1 MMPAIDLEQ
10 SSSIVFD
17 AATKIYAGQPRP
29 AVDNLSLTIEAGE
42 LCCIVGPS
50 GGGKTTTLLLVN
62 RLVELTSGDIR
73 IGGHSIHTIN
83 PIALRRSIGYVIQQT
98 GLFPHLTIAEN
109 VALIPQIINW
119 DKTRIRKRTN
129 ELLELVGLTPVESF
143 AKRYPHELSGGQQQ
157 RVGIAR
163 ALAANPPVMLM
174 DEPFGALDPITR
186 ANIQDEF
193 LSLKDEIGKTTIFIT
208 HDLDEAIKMGDK
220 IAILQEGGVL
230 AQYDTP
236 EMILAHPANDFV
248 ERFVGADRGLKL
260 LTLLTLKRV
269 LSQATDLPAPMR
281 VSDLT
286 SSNLPRISETATAQ
300 SALSL
305 ALASRT
311 SSIIVTR
318 EHSREAVELSVQR
331 LLELGVATDAM
342 AGKSRS
348 GGSPLETGV

>member
-1 MMPAIDLEQ
+1 MTAIDLEQ

-17 AATKIYAGQPRP
+17 AATKVYAGQPRP
-29 AVDNLSLTIEAGE
+29 AVDNLSLTIEAGQ

-73 IGGHSIHTIN
+73 IGEQSIHDID

-109 VALIPQIINW
+109 IALIPQILNW
-119 DKTRIRKRTN
+119 DKARIRKRTN
-129 ELLELVGLTPVESF
+129 ELLELVGLAPVETF

-208 HDLDEAIKMGDK
+208 HDIDEAIKMGDK
-220 IAILQEGGVL
+220 MAILQDGGVL
-230 AQYDTP
+230 AQYGTP
-236 EMILAHPANDFV
+236 EAILSHPANEFV
-248 ERFVGADRGLKL
+248 ERFVGEDRGLKL
-260 LTLLTLKRV
+260 LTLRTLQRA
-269 LSQATDLPAPMR
+269 LEQATNRPVLMR
-281 VSDLT
+281 RSEIQA
-286 SSNLPRISETATAQ
+286 SNLPRIPETATMQA
-300 SALSL
+300 ALSL
-305 ALASRT
+305 ALNSQSTAV
-311 SSIIVTR
+311 IVTS
-318 EHSREAVELSVQR
+318 ENGLDAVELSVQR
-331 LLELGVATDAM
+331 LVELGSTTTAPPKTSRARADA
-342 AGKSRS
+342 
-348 GGSPLETGV
+348 

>member
-1 MMPAIDLEQ
+1 MTTIDSEQ

-17 AATKIYAGQPRP
+17 AATKVYAGQPQP

-73 IGGHSIHTIN
+73 IGDRSIHDID

-109 VALIPQIINW
+109 IALIPQIIDW
-119 DKTRIRKRTN
+119 DKSRIKKRTN

-193 LSLKDEIGKTTIFIT
+193 LALKDAIGKTTIFIT
-208 HDLDEAIKMGDK
+208 HDIDEAIKMGDK
-220 IAILQEGGVL
+220 MAILQEGGVL

-236 EMILAHPANDFV
+236 EAILAHPANEFV
-248 ERFVGADRGLKL
+248 ERFVGNDRGLKL
-260 LTLLTLKRV
+260 LTLRTLKRV
-269 LSQATDLPAPMR
+269 LNQTPNRPAPMSR
-281 VSDLT
+281 ADAQA
-286 SSNLPRISETATAQ
+286 SNLPRITETATAQ
-300 SALSL
+300 AALSL
-305 ALASRT
+305 ALNAR
-311 SSIIVTR
+311 SSAIIVTS
-318 EHSREAVELSVQR
+318 ESGKDAVELSVQR
-331 LLELGVATDAM
+331 LLELGAANAAP
-342 AGKSRS
+342 AGTRT
-348 GGSPLETGV
+348 TGAGV